1 MKSQRLKE
9 GEYILSVFKIIECQ
23 GLWNNILKDF
33 ENADSYYS
41 YGYGQLF
48 AEKENGQLKAAYF
61 ENEVTKIFYP
71 FIEREIKNERNH
83 GLFDLVTPYGY
94 GGPLLKG
101 ENSLINDFYRHFN
114 QYCVD
119 NNIVSEVIRFH
130 PLYRNHQICTKNM
143 EVEYIRKTTAVD
155 LSRPLEEIRESYSS
169 LTKRN
174 IIKAQRNNLSCIVAD
189 KNPENIQEFFKM
201 YTETMDRN
209 SADEYYYFDVKQLM
223 NQLTDTHQS
232 NSYLLLAKSNN
243 RTIAGVILFIGP
255 EYAHYHLGGSYTEYL
270 KLRPNNILFD
280 YMIEFSKK
288 QGVKQLHLGGGYQEG
303 DGLFNFK
310 SSFTNSNHFGYYI
323 GKKIHNHIE
332 YNNLLKNQNLD
343 SSKDNYF
350 PLYRSKKVGEK
361 EISKE
366 VIPVGK

>member
-1 MKSQRLKE
+1 MSN
-9 GEYILSVFKIIECQ
+9 FKIIELPS
-23 GLWNNILKDF
+23 LWNSLLRDF

-41 YGYGQLF
+41 YEYGQLI
-48 AEKENGQLKAAYF
+48 AQKEKGKLKAAYF
-61 ENEVTKIFYP
+61 ENDVTKIFYP
-71 FIEREIKNERNH
+71 FIKREVKTGNH
-83 GLFDLVTPYGY
+83 DLFDLVTPYGY

-101 ENSLINDFYRHFN
+101 ENSSINEFYRHFN
-114 QYCVD
+114 RYCAD
-119 NNIVSEVIRFH
+119 NKIVSEVIRFH
-130 PLYRNHQICTKNM
+130 PLYRNHQICTENM

-174 IIKAQRNNLSCIVAD
+174 IIKAQKNNLSCIVAD

-209 SADEYYYFDVKQLM
+209 SADEYYYFDEKQLTK
-223 NQLTDTHQS
+223 QLTDTPQTQ
-232 NSYLLLAKSNN
+232 SYLLFAQLNN
-243 RTIAGVILFIGP
+243 HIIAGVILFVGS
-255 EYAHYHLGGSYTEYL
+255 EYAHYHLGGSYTEHL
-270 KLRPNNILFD
+270 TLRPNNILFD

-303 DGLFNFK
+303 DGLFKFK

-323 GKKIHNHIE
+323 GKKIHDHVE
-332 YNNLLKNQNLD
+332 YNNLVNKLNLD
-343 SSKDNYF
+343 SSEDSYF
-350 PLYRSKKVGEK
+350 PLYRSKKVLK
-361 EISKE
+361 MEILKE